1 MRLLLI
7 EDETDLSHLL
17 TEHLRRRGFV
27 IDAVNTIGDAL
38 AAVDA
43 SPYGL
48 VLLDWRLPDGEGLEV
63 LRHIR
68 GRRLSMPVIMITA
81 KDAVE
86 DRVRGLDAGADD
98 YLVKPFAVEELVAR
112 INAVLRRPGAP
123 LGLVLR
129 CAALEFD
136 TSSRAVSVS
145 GQTVTV
151 PRRELQVLETL
162 MRRAG
167 RVVTR
172 DALEAA
178 MYSGDDEIESN
189 ATEVTLSRL
198 RRRLSDAG
206 AGVVIHTVRGVGWLL
221 KEASA

>member
-1 MRLLLI
+1 MRLLLV
-7 EDETDLSHLL
+7 EDEGELSQLL
-17 TEHLRRRGFV
+17 TDHLRRRGFV
-27 IDAVNTIGDAL
+27 TDAVDTVGDAL

-43 SPYGL
+43 TSYGL
-48 VLLDWRLPDGEGLEV
+48 VLLDLRLPDGEGLEV
-63 LRHIR
+63 LRHMR
-68 GRRLSMPVIMITA
+68 GRRISTPVIVLTA
-81 KDAVE
+81 KDSIE

-98 YLVKPFAVEELVAR
+98 YLVKPFAMEELVAR
-112 INAVLRRPGAP
+112 INAVLRRPGAA
-123 LGLVLR
+123 LGLVLQ

-136 TSSRAVSVS
+136 TGSRAVA
-145 GQTVTV
+145 VTGETLAV
-151 PRRELQVLETL
+151 PRRELQALETL

-178 MYSGDDEIESN
+178 IYSGEDEIESN

-221 KEASA
+221 KEAS

>member
-1 MRLLLI
+1 
-7 EDETDLSHLL
+7 
-17 TEHLRRRGFV
+17 
-27 IDAVNTIGDAL
+27 
-38 AAVDA
+38 
-43 SPYGL
+43 
-48 VLLDWRLPDGEGLEV
+48 
-63 LRHIR
+63 
-68 GRRLSMPVIMITA
+68 
-81 KDAVE
+81 VE

-112 INAVLRRPGAP
+112 VNAVLRRPGAA
-123 LGLVLR
+123 LGLMLR
-129 CAALEFD
+129 CGALEFD
-136 TSSRAVSVS
+136 TTNRAVSVS
-145 GQTVTV
+145 GETVTV

-172 DALEAA
+172 DALETAI
-178 MYSGDDEIESN
+178 YSGEDEIESN

-221 KEASA
+221 KEAQ